1 MGIDDGSVRMLSS
14 LLVTALSGCVNVLLT
29 NPTWVVVTRMQ
40 GILVFASVMAT
51 LGLQIILDFVRT
63 LISFVTLFFA
73 FFLEAKLTPKLENAF
88 NLTSEQECWVD
99 HFFDVI
105 TNVISLI
112 AALLANVSRIAMKS
126 IWGPFGLWLRVFV
139 GLISLCRTKRCCS
152 LNDEGLTLLEFRVR
166 ITSDPFGALE
176 NWNPND
182 CNPCKWFGVRW
193 F

>member
-40 GILVFASVMAT
+40 
-51 LGLQIILDFVRT
+51 
-63 LISFVTLFFA
+63 
-73 FFLEAKLTPKLENAF
+73 ENAF
-88 NLTSEQECWVD
+88 NLTSEQECWVVVCAQD